1 MAGVIFNWYCKMK
14 ENDRALRLIKKQA
27 TNNEIG
33 LKSVEK
39 RSLFSCLTIA
49 LASLTHSHID
59 WPRHIHSMR
68 LFCKSDVA
76 LLKSVMQSALG
87 GLQFSAASKQRNSIV
102 FRLIEIL
109 HNALYLFST
118 NQSSTLRV
126 RNIKICFAMLEHTQQ
141 NGDREQKCRANNSC
155 VCALSIE

>member
-14 ENDRALRLIKKQA
+14 ENDRALRLIKKTSNEQRNRVEISWKA
-27 TNNEIG
+27 ESFFVFNNCLG
-33 LKSVEK
+33 LS
-39 RSLFSCLTIA
+39 RSLT
-49 LASLTHSHID
+49 
-59 WPRHIHSMR
+59 HSMR

-76 LLKSVMQSALG
+76 LLKSVMQSAPG